1 MLLGCGAHKCHFV
14 ALSAEMVREAGLR
27 RMVMS
32 LEWVKDVV
40 MTKDHSKLPA
50 VRDWCFEH

>member
-1 MLLGCGAHKCHFV
+1 MFGCGAHKCHFV

-50 VRDWCFEH
+50 VREWFLDTN